1 MVNERKSYNAFTGI
15 KGNEYDLSGEI
26 GIGFTSNTQEPFYF
40 DKEDY
45 DLIKNW
51 TWMARHDKRRREEE
65 GYYIEACVGYKENGI
80 RKQIRLHLHHLVLG
94 YDDRILRKSK
104 EKILVD
110 HKNRIKHD
118 CQKDNL
124 QVASLRVNSINKEK
138 QTSNTSGIIGVHF
151 DNRSLNWVARIC
163 VKLNKRVVV
172 YSGKDKEKAIIARL
186 VSEYKYYGNNAPQR
200 NLFEEYGITEE
211 FVKNYQQDAFSPKAN
226 NSSGIS
232 GVTKIKNSETWIAYL
247 NIDKKNRIIYRGKS
261 KEEAIIAR
269 LKAEKEFY
277 PENHWQKRWYK
288 EYNID
293 D

>member
-1 MVNERKSYNAFTGI
+1 MVNKRKSYNAFTGI

-26 GIGFTSNTQEPFYF
+26 GIGYTSNTQEPFYF

-45 DLIKNW
+45 DLIKKW
-51 TWMARHDKRRREEE
+51 TWAARHDKRRREEE
-65 GYYIEACVGYKENGI
+65 GYYIEARFWYKESGI
-80 RKQIRLHLHHLVLG
+80 KKQIRIHLHHLVLG
-94 YDDRILRKSK
+94 YDDRVLRKSK

-124 QVASLRVNSINKEK
+124 QIANLRVNSINREK

-151 DNRSLNWVARIC
+151 DNTSLNWVARIC
-163 VKLNKRVVV
+163 IENNKRVVV
-172 YSGKDKEKAIIARL
+172 YSGKSKEKAIVTRL
-186 VSEYKYYGNNAPQR
+186 VNEYKHYGNDAPQR
-200 NLFEEYGITEE
+200 NLFEEYGITKE
-211 FVKNYQQDAFSPKAN
+211 FVENFQQDAFSPKAN
-226 NSSGIS
+226 NSSGVS

-247 NIDKKNRIIYRGKS
+247 SIDKKYRIVYRGKS
-261 KEEAIIAR
+261 KEEAIVAR

-277 PENHWQKRWYK
+277 PENHWQRHLYK
-288 EYNID
+288 EYGID

>member
-65 GYYIEACVGYKENGI
+65 GYYIE
-80 RKQIRLHLHHLVLG
+80 IRLHLHHLALG

-124 QVASLRVNSINKEK
+124 QIANLRVNSINKEK

-172 YSGKDKEKAIIARL
+172 CSGKDKEKAIIARL
-186 VSEYKYYGNNAPQR
+186 VSEYKYYGN
-200 NLFEEYGITEE
+200 
-211 FVKNYQQDAFSPKAN
+211 
-226 NSSGIS
+226 
-232 GVTKIKNSETWIAYL
+232 
-247 NIDKKNRIIYRGKS
+247 
-261 KEEAIIAR
+261 
-269 LKAEKEFY
+269 
-277 PENHWQKRWYK
+277 
-288 EYNID
+288 
-293 D
+293 